1 MKRFIHPTAKIYGNV
16 KISERTELTMK
27 KNTFI
32 GDLCFISCK
41 KLVMKDGSQI
51 NSGSRLIGRGTI
63 TLEENVVVSYGCTLL
78 SSTDTPRGKFMNDA
92 SSLDERYV
100 VTGDIT
106 IGRNSFIGAH
116 CVVMPNVKVGENS
129 VVGALTYLDKNVPS
143 NCIVYSKHQHMER
156 KRTRSVHSGTEL

>member
-1 MKRFIHPTAKIYGNV
+1 MKRFIHPTAKIYENV

-32 GDLCFISCK
+32 GDFCFISCK
-41 KLVMKDGSQI
+41 KLVMKNGSQI
-51 NSGSRLIGRGTI
+51 NSGSRLIGMSTI

-78 SSTDTPRGKFMNDA
+78 SSTDTPKGKFMNDA
-92 SSLDERYV
+92 SPLEKRHV
-100 VTGDIT
+100 ITGDIT

-143 NCIVYSKHQHMER
+143 NCVVYSKPQHIQR
-156 KRTRSVHSGTEL
+156 KRTGLVSYEI